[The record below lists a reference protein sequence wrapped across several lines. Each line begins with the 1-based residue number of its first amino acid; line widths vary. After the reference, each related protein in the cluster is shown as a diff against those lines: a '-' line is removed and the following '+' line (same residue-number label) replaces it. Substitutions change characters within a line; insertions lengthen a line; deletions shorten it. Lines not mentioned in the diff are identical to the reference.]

1 MGIAFRRGFMY
12 VANTNGVIR
21 YRYNPGDLEPQREPQ
36 KVVDLPPLGLHW
48 WRNVIFNPMGTKMY
62 VAVGSASNNRAGEDC
77 RRAAVLE
84 FNPDGTGYR
93 IFASGLRNPEGMA
106 FEPGTNKLWV
116 ANNERDYLGDDLV
129 PDFITAL
136 KDGGFYGWP
145 YSYIGQHYDP
155 RYNGGQPE
163 LVKKAIVPDV
173 LIPAHSTPIG
183 LTFYTG
189 DQFPQPFRNGAFVA
203 LHGSWNRA
211 KAAGF
216 KVAFVRFRD
225 GVPGRLQDFMT
236 GFVVSEGGRNPD
248 GSLIPITQWGRP
260 VGLAV
265 TPDGSLLVSDD
276 QGGKIW
282 QIKFRGGNPPG
293 NPTPA
298 PPAR

>member
-1 MGIAFRRGFMY
+1 MGIAFRRGFVY
-12 VANTNGVIR
+12 IANTGSIVR
-21 YRYNPGDLEPQREPQ
+21 YRYNPGDLESQRAAQ
-36 KVVDLPPLGLHW
+36 KVVDIPAMGSHF
-48 WRNVIFNPMGTKMY
+48 WRNIVFNPMGTKMY
-62 VAVGSASNNRAGEDC
+62 VSVGSASNNRAGEDC

-93 IFASGLRNPEGMA
+93 IYASGLRNPEGMA
-106 FEPGTNKLWV
+106 FEPLTNKLWV
-116 ANNERDYLGDDLV
+116 SVNERDYLGDDLV
-129 PDFITAL
+129 PDFITSL

-155 RYNGGQPE
+155 RYTGGQPD
-163 LVKKAIVPDV
+163 LVKRTIVPDV

-189 DQFPQPFRNGAFVA
+189 DQFPPGFKNGAFVA

-225 GVPGRLQDFMT
+225 GVPGRLQDFLT
-236 GFVVSEGGRNPD
+236 GFTVSEGGRNPD

-260 VGLAV
+260 VGLVVA
-265 TPDGSLLVSDD
+265 PDGSLLVSDD

-282 QIKFRGGNPPG
+282 QIKYKGGPP
-293 NPTPA
+293 PT